1 MFDELI
7 ARDRAVN
14 WHPYSQM
21 KTSQHIPILSGKGVQ
36 LYDANGNS
44 YIDAVSSW
52 WVTLHGHAHPYIAQ
66 KVFEQLQRLE
76 QVIFAGFT
84 HQPAI
89 ELSERLLAILPANQ
103 QKIFYSDN
111 GSTAVEVAL
120 KMCIQYAHQQGDKK
134 NKIIAFKH
142 GYHGDTF
149 GAMSVSERGLWTAPF
164 QDLLFEVIFID
175 APHSSNLKETFQIID
190 QHADDVACFI
200 YEPLVQGAG
209 GMLMHQAADLSALMA
224 YCKSKGIL
232 LIQDEVFVGFGRTGT
247 LFAANQLTESP
258 DIMCFSKGLTGGTM
272 PMGITSCTEE
282 LYQAFY
288 SDEKMKAF
296 FHGHSFT
303 ASPIA
308 CAASLASLDLLLQQ
322 DTLDSIQRIVRS
334 HQDFI
339 KELSALKVVEHVRQC
354 GTILAFDWKVGETS
368 YFNKIQE
375 QLYAAFLAEGV
386 ILRPLGNTVYILPP
400 YCISD
405 QELQEVYQAIKKV
418 ANSIY

>member
-1 MFDELI
+1 MFNELI
-7 ARDRAVN
+7 TRDRAVN

-21 KTSQHIPILSGKGVQ
+21 KTSQHIPILSGKGTR

-52 WVTLHGHAHPYIAQ
+52 WVTLHGHSHSYIAQ

-84 HQPAI
+84 HEPAI
-89 ELSERLLAILPANQ
+89 ELSERLLALLPPNQ
-103 QKIFYSDN
+103 RKMFYSDN

-120 KMCIQYAHQQGDKK
+120 KMCIQYAYQQGKK
-134 NKIIAFKH
+134 KSKILAFKN

-175 APHSSNLKETFQIID
+175 APHSSNLEEAFKTID
-190 QHADDVACFI
+190 LHAEDFACFI

-209 GMLMHQAADLSALMA
+209 GMLMHQAADLSALMS

-247 LFAANQLTESP
+247 LFAADQLTESP

-282 LYQAFY
+282 LYEAFY

-322 DTLDSIQRIVRS
+322 DTLEAIKRIVRL
-334 HQDFI
+334 HQDFTA
-339 KELSALKVVEHVRQC
+339 ELQTFDVVQNVRQC
-354 GTILAFDWKVGETS
+354 GTILAFDWNIGENS
-368 YFNKIQE
+368 YFNHIQE
-375 QLYAAFLAEGV
+375 RLYNAFLAEGV
-386 ILRPLGNTVYILPP
+386 ILRPLGNTVYIVPP
-400 YCISD
+400 YCIS
-405 QELQEVYQAIKKV
+405 EHEMLEVYRAIKKV
-418 ANSIY
+418 ANSMF